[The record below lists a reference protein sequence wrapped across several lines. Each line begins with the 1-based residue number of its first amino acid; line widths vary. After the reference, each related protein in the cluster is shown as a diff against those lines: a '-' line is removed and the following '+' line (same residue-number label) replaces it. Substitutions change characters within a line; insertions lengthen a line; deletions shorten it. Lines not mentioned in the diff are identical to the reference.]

1 MATTPTSVDEL
12 TLRVEDLKRKG
23 DYHTARQEIEDFI
36 HEHPDEADEHGLT
49 ELLASLITEMSDG
62 EEEDQEQ
69 DWETRLRSARVY
81 SETGDKNT
89 ALGIL
94 KNMLQ
99 ERADNQAVLD
109 ELVSLAESFPD
120 YREDVARFLR
130 SMPENPAIEA
140 TLASLERKP
149 APPEPQKEAAS
160 AQPASTS
167 APDDLAQAMRLYRTR
182 HHQDAMEIFD
192 RIIRDEPEESTVW
205 REAYEYRQ
213 KAEDAFL
220 RGEVP
225 LEELPEDALVSASK
239 ARSFVRLGDYEQ
251 AEQLYATAI
260 NLCRQAGM
268 QVPGE
273 WDRQREEAEVYAGAR
288 RLEKEGDEFL
298 RDDEWDQALERWMQA
313 HQAMDEQD
321 PRLKDK
327 VESLRAVRESL
338 VRADVATS
346 LGPGDIEAQANEL
359 AKAIISLRDAA
370 IKFPNSR
377 RIAEVRDRVVQSA
390 SAVVDS
396 VRERGSESRER
407 AEASRSLQSKLN
419 WVEQAEK
426 WFDLAARLSPGQS
439 ALGLEAMSARDAG
452 RLYEGL
458 SEDLQQAGKL
468 INAGDEEGLQEAQQL
483 LDRVQGT
490 CPSDP
495 ELKVQVRQL
504 ERRYV
509 DLAEQ
514 YLETGSLDSSQ
525 EIIGVLQGDLF
536 QPLSPGARLVVG
548 RVEGTVARA
557 NLINK
562 VRAAGIGAGIIIGVI
577 IIIAALYRPVFLPMF
592 SPAPTATPTA
602 TATATATPSPTLTMT
617 PTASPTPTNTPT
629 VTPSPTEAPS
639 PTPTAT
645 PILAFSRVQAY
656 TYPLPCGQ
664 GGHSG
669 FVVQLQRVGVIRE
682 EVCADG
688 ERWLYI
694 TWTIGDAEQYGWI
707 QADRIG
713 F

>member
-12 TLRVEDLKRKG
+12 TLRVEELKGQG

-36 HEHPDEADEHGLT
+36 QEHPDEAEEHGLND
-49 ELLASLITEMSDG
+49 LLASLITEMSDG
-62 EEEDQEQ
+62 EEEEQEP
-69 DWETRLRSARVY
+69 DWDMRLRSARVY
-81 SETGDKNT
+81 AETGDKNT

-99 ERADNQAVLD
+99 ERADNQTVLE
-109 ELVSLAESFPD
+109 ELVALAESFPD

-130 SMPENPAIEA
+130 SMPENPNIEG
-140 TLASLERKP
+140 TLSSLGRKP
-149 APPEPQKEAAS
+149 IPRPEEESAPAEPTSAS
-160 AQPASTS
+160 AA
-167 APDDLAQAMRLYRTR
+167 DDLAQAMRLYRTR
-182 HHQDAMEIFD
+182 HHQEAMEVFD
-192 RIIRDEPEESTVW
+192 RIIRDEPEGSTVW
-205 REAYEYRQ
+205 KEAYEYRQ

-251 AEQLYATAI
+251 AEQLYASAI
-260 NLCRQAGM
+260 NACRQVGK

-273 WDRQREEAEVYAGAR
+273 WERQREEAEVYAGAR

-298 RDDEWDQALERWMQA
+298 REDDWDLALERWMQA
-313 HQAMDEQD
+313 HLAMDEQD

-327 VESLRAVRESL
+327 VESLKAVREGL

-346 LGPGDIEAQANEL
+346 LGPGDIETQANDL

-370 IKFPNSR
+370 R
-377 RIAEVRDRVVQSA
+377 ADA
-390 SAVVDS
+390 SK
-396 VRERGSESRER
+396 
-407 AEASRSLQSKLN
+407 SLQSKRN

-439 ALGLEAMSARDAG
+439 ALGLEAMSARDSA
-452 RLYEGL
+452 RLYQGL
-458 SEDLQQAGKL
+458 QEDLQQAAKL
-468 INAGDEEGLQEAQQL
+468 INSGDEEGLQEAQQL
-483 LDRVQGT
+483 LERVQGA
-490 CPSDP
+490 CASDP
-495 ELKVQVRQL
+495 DLKVQLRQL

-514 YLETGSLDSSQ
+514 YLETRSLDAAQ
-525 EIIGVLQGDLF
+525 EITGVLQGDLF
-536 QPLSPGARLVVG
+536 QPASPGAKLVVG
-548 RVEGTVARA
+548 RIEGTVARV
-557 NLINK
+557 NLLNK
-562 VRAAGIGAGIIIGVI
+562 VRAAGIGAGIILGI
-577 IIIAALYRPVFLPMF
+577 IVIIAALYKPVFLPMF

-602 TATATATPSPTLTMT
+602 TLTATATPSPTLTMT
-617 PTASPTPTNTPT
+617 PTATLTPTATPT

-645 PILAFSRVQAY
+645 PILAFSRVQSY

-682 EVCADG
+682 EECADG